1 MFETPMGVDLS
12 PSRRLQRW
20 PRAPELLGPVAQV
33 AAAFPELSGL
43 RIRIDLLP
51 PGSRRLGTA
60 SILERPPRVAFHP
73 RLAGNPRELA
83 ATAAH
88 EFMHLLQWPLHQ
100 VPNGERA
107 CDLYV
112 LARFGTRF
120 QGPPCYLKV
129 PRKAREDWEPWAP
142 LAADLARQALEERRQ
157 GRRQYLRWWEDEFRS
172 RFPGGVST
180 AWGPEMLASAP

>member
-1 MFETPMGVDLS
+1 MGVDLA
-12 PSRRLQRW
+12 PTRRLRHW
-20 PRAPELLGPVAQV
+20 SRAPELLGPVAQV
-33 AAAFPELSGL
+33 AAAFPELDGL
-43 RIRIDLLP
+43 RVRVDLLP
-51 PGSRRLGTA
+51 GGSRRLGAA

-73 RLAGNPRELA
+73 RLVERPSELA

-120 QGPPCYLKV
+120 LGPPYYLHV
-129 PRKAREDWEPWAP
+129 PRKARDHWESWAP
-142 LAADLARQALEERRQ
+142 VASELARRALEERRQ
-157 GRRQYLRWWEDEFRS
+157 GRRQYLRWWEEEFRS
-172 RFPGGVST
+172 RVPGSVS
-180 AWGPEMLASAP
+180 AGWGPASAVGAP

>member
-1 MFETPMGVDLS
+1 MGVDLS

-20 PRAPELLGPVAQV
+20 PRAPELLGVVAQV
-33 AAAFPELSGL
+33 AEAFPELSGL
-43 RIRIDLLP
+43 RIRVDLLP

-73 RLAGNPRELA
+73 RLVEHPQELA

-120 QGPPCYLKV
+120 QGPPYYLHV
-129 PRKAREDWEPWAP
+129 PRKTRDHWESWAP
-142 LAADLARQALEERRQ
+142 LASDLARRALEERRN

-172 RFPGGVST
+172 RVPASVSSG
-180 AWGPEMLASAP
+180 WSLEMAASTP

>member
-1 MFETPMGVDLS
+1 MGVDLS
-12 PSRRLQRW
+12 PTRRLRYW
-20 PRAPELLGPVAQV
+20 PHAPGLLGIVNQV
-33 AAAFPELSGL
+33 ADAFPELSGL
-43 RIRIDLLP
+43 QVRVDLLP
-51 PGSRRLGTA
+51 SGSRRLGTA

-73 RLAGNPRELA
+73 GLVRRPQELA

-88 EFMHLLQWPLHQ
+88 EFMHLLQWPLHV

-120 QGPPCYLKV
+120 QGPPSYLAV
-129 PRKAREDWEPWAP
+129 PRRAREHWESWAP
-142 LAADLARQALEERRQ
+142 LASDLAREALEERRN

-172 RFPGGVST
+172 RVPGSVFPG
-180 AWGPEMLASAP
+180 WGPEMAASTP

>member
-1 MFETPMGVDLS
+1 MFETPMGIDLS
-12 PSRRLQRW
+12 PTYRLQRW
-20 PRAPELLGPVAQV
+20 PRAAELLGTVSRV
-33 AAAFPELSGL
+33 GDAFPELAGL
-43 RIRIDLLP
+43 RVRVDLLP

-73 RLAGNPRELA
+73 RLAGRPHELA

-120 QGPPCYLKV
+120 QGPPCYLRV
-129 PRKAREDWEPWAP
+129 PHKAREEWELWAP
-142 LAADLARQALEERRQ
+142 LATDLARRALEERRR
-157 GRRQYLRWWEDEFRS
+157 GRRHYLRWWEDEFRS
-172 RFPGGVST
+172 RVPGAVSRQ
-180 AWGPEMLASAP
+180 WGPELVASTS

>member
-1 MFETPMGVDLS
+1 MGVELS
-12 PSRRLQRW
+12 ATRRLQRW
-20 PRAPELLGPVAQV
+20 TRAPELLEAVARV
-33 AAAFPELSGL
+33 AGAFPELSGV
-43 RIRIDLLP
+43 RVRIDLLP

-73 RLAGNPRELA
+73 RLVGHPEELA

-120 QGPPCYLKV
+120 QGPPNYLDV
-129 PRKAREDWEPWAP
+129 PRKARDHWESWAP
-142 LAADLARQALEERRQ
+142 LASDLARQALEERRH
-157 GRRQYLRWWEDEFRS
+157 GRRQYLRWWEAEFRS
-172 RFPGGVST
+172 RVPGSVSPG
-180 AWGPEMLASAP
+180 WGPELATSVP

>member
-1 MFETPMGVDLS
+1 MGVELS
-12 PSRRLQRW
+12 PTRRLQQW
-20 PRAPELLGPVAQV
+20 PRVRELLGPVAQV
-33 AAAFPELSGL
+33 ADAFPELSGL
-43 RIRIDLLP
+43 RVRVDLLP
-51 PGSRRLGTA
+51 PASRRLGTA

-73 RLAGNPRELA
+73 RLAGRPQELA

-88 EFMHLLQWPLHQ
+88 EFMHLLQWPLHL

-120 QGPPCYLKV
+120 QGPPYYLSV
-129 PRKAREDWEPWAP
+129 PRRAREDWDAWAP
-142 LAADLARQALEERRQ
+142 VASELARQALEERRN

-172 RFPGGVST
+172 RVPRTESPV
-180 AWGPEMLASAP
+180 WGFGMASSAP

>member
-1 MFETPMGVDLS
+1 MGAELS
-12 PSRRLQRW
+12 PTRRLQHW
-20 PRAPELLGPVAQV
+20 PRAPDLIGTVARV
-33 AAAFPELSGL
+33 AEAFPELEGV
-43 RIRIDLLP
+43 RIRVDLLP
-51 PGSRRLGTA
+51 SGSRRLGTA
-60 SILERPPRVAFHP
+60 SILEHPPRVAFHP
-73 RLAGNPRELA
+73 HLVERPQELA

-120 QGPPCYLKV
+120 RGPPYYLDV
-129 PRKAREDWEPWAP
+129 PRRARDHWDSWAP
-142 LAADLARQALEERRQ
+142 LASDLARQALEERRH

-172 RFPGGVST
+172 RVPLPP
-180 AWGPEMLASAP
+180 AALWGPEGAPTAP

>member
-1 MFETPMGVDLS
+1 MGVELS
-12 PSRRLQRW
+12 PTRRLQRW
-20 PRAPELLGPVAQV
+20 PRAPQLLGTVAHV
-33 AAAFPELSGL
+33 AEAFPELYGL
-43 RIRIDLLP
+43 RVRVDLLP

-60 SILERPPRVAFHP
+60 SILEHPPRVAFHP
-73 RLAGNPRELA
+73 RLAGHPQELA

-88 EFMHLLQWPLHQ
+88 ELMHLLQWPLHQ

-120 QGPPCYLKV
+120 PGAPYYLQV
-129 PRKAREDWEPWAP
+129 PRKAREDWESWAP
-142 LAADLARQALEERRQ
+142 IASDLARQALEERRQ

-172 RFPGGVST
+172 RVPGSVST
-180 AWGPEMLASAP
+180 AWGLEMATTAP

>member
-1 MFETPMGVDLS
+1 MGIDLTPT
-12 PSRRLQRW
+12 RRLRAW
-20 PRAPELLGPVAQV
+20 PRASELLGPVGQV
-33 AAAFPELSGL
+33 AEAFPELAGV
-43 RIRIDLLP
+43 RVRVDLLS

-73 RLAGNPRELA
+73 RLAGRPQELA

-88 EFMHLLQWPLHQ
+88 EFMHLVQWPLHQ

-120 QGPPCYLKV
+120 PGPPAYLRV
-129 PRKAREDWEPWAP
+129 PRKAREEWDLWASV
-142 LAADLARQALEERRQ
+142 ATELARQALEERHR
-157 GRRQYLRWWEDEFRS
+157 GRRQYIRWWEDEFRS
-172 RFPGGVST
+172 RIPEPVSRGWLPGLVT
-180 AWGPEMLASAP
+180 SAP

>member
-1 MFETPMGVDLS
+1 MVVDLV
-12 PSRRLQRW
+12 PTRRLQRW
-20 PRAPELLGPVAQV
+20 PQAPALLAAVSHVAE
-33 AAAFPELSGL
+33 AFPELSGL
-43 RIRIDLLP
+43 RVRVDLLP
-51 PGSRRLGTA
+51 AASRRLGTA

-73 RLAGNPRELA
+73 RLVARPQELA

-88 EFMHLLQWPLHQ
+88 ELMHLLQWPLHQ

-120 QGPPCYLKV
+120 QGAPYYLQV
-129 PRKAREDWEPWAP
+129 PRKARDHWESWAP
-142 LAADLARQALEERRQ
+142 VASDLARQALEERRQ

-172 RFPGGVST
+172 RVPGSVAHGWEFGLT
-180 AWGPEMLASAP
+180 AEAA

>member
-1 MFETPMGVDLS
+1 MGADLS
-12 PSRRLQRW
+12 PTRRLQRW
-20 PRAPELLGPVAQV
+20 PQATELLGTVAQV
-33 AAAFPELSGL
+33 AEAFPELSGL
-43 RIRIDLLP
+43 RVRVDLLP
-51 PGSRRLGTA
+51 SGSRRLGTA

-73 RLAGNPRELA
+73 RLAGRPGELA

-120 QGPPCYLKV
+120 QGPPYYLDV
-129 PRKAREDWEPWAP
+129 PRKARDHWDSWAL
-142 LAADLARQALEERRQ
+142 LASDLARQALEERRQ

-172 RFPGGVST
+172 RVPGSVST
-180 AWGPEMLASAP
+180 GWGPEMATSAP

>member
-1 MFETPMGVDLS
+1 MAIELS
-12 PSRRLQRW
+12 PTRRLQRW
-20 PRAPELLGPVAQV
+20 PRAPELLGTVAQV
-33 AAAFPELSGL
+33 AGEFPELSGVEV
-43 RIRIDLLP
+43 RVDLLP

-60 SILERPPRVAFHP
+60 SILEHPPRVAFHP
-73 RLAGNPRELA
+73 RLAGRPQELA

-88 EFMHLLQWPLHQ
+88 EFMHLLQWPLRQ

-120 QGPPCYLKV
+120 QAPPYYLKV
-129 PRKAREDWEPWAP
+129 PRRARNDWESWAS
-142 LAADLARQALEERRQ
+142 LACDLARQALEERRN

-172 RFPGGVST
+172 RVPGSDSGG
-180 AWGPEMLASAP
+180 WGPVLAATAP